1 MKMKKTQLRTAA
13 VLLTG
18 VLAAGAAAVPASAA
32 ETQQKAGTVVPRLDS
47 AGFVRVSVKGG
58 QTLPSFTG
66 LRQTGQTK
74 NSASVSWNAVS
85 GASSYICAYKYYSSD
100 GQKVNQGQ
108 TIGYVGSTGISTGN
122 HLHFGIAQNGAYVNP
137 CNYVGLY

>member
-1 MKMKKTQLRTAA
+1 MH
-13 VLLTG
+13 LTN
-18 VLAAGAAAVPASAA
+18 S
-32 ETQQKAGTVVPRLDS
+32 VVS
-47 AGFVRVSVKGG
+47 
-58 QTLPSFTG
+58 
-66 LRQTGQTK
+66 
-74 NSASVSWNAVS
+74 
-85 GASSYICAYKYYSSD
+85 I